1 MWALPF
7 FSLLHLTRLGLCI
20 KRLILNVT
28 LQSYYWSLPDDFRQK
43 EGMKNKQK
51 TTPRVSVGWLV
62 APISWLLL
70 LCHDVGPRRQDFCG
84 NWASTA
90 VLLRIQLLWKC
101 AMRLQK
107 HKWSLKEQDSTV
119 WDAFPMHLVEVAV
132 CAYRSLVIRDSF
144 K

>member
-1 MWALPF
+1 MI
-7 FSLLHLTRLGLCI
+7 SD
-20 KRLILNVT
+20 KRREEEQTENH
-28 LQSYYWSLPDDFRQK
+28 
-43 EGMKNKQK
+43 
-51 TTPRVSVGWLV
+51 PRVSVGWLV

-90 VLLRIQLLWKC
+90 ELLRIQLLWKC

-119 WDAFPMHLVEVAV
+119 
-132 CAYRSLVIRDSF
+132 
-144 K
+144 